1 MTGMRVPYAMAER
14 KLLPFSHL
22 FAKLTKSGAPWFG
35 AIIQL
40 LIAIVMMSMGA
51 FDTITNML
59 IFVIWLFYC
68 MSFVAVIILRKREP
82 NMERPYKVPLY
93 PIIPLIAILA
103 GSFVLINTLFTQF
116 ILAIIGILITTL
128 GIPVY
133 YYKKKQKRHKF

>member
-22 FAKLTKSGAPWFG
+22 FAKLTKSGAPWFR

-40 LIAIVMMSMGA
+40 IIAIIMMSMGA

-68 MSFVAVIILRKREP
+68 MSFVAVII
-82 NMERPYKVPLY
+82 
-93 PIIPLIAILA
+93 
-103 GSFVLINTLFTQF
+103 
-116 ILAIIGILITTL
+116 
-128 GIPVY
+128 
-133 YYKKKQKRHKF
+133 

>member
-1 MTGMRVPYAMAER
+1 MINGYTMTGMRVPYAMAER

-40 LIAIVMMSMGA
+40 IIAIIMMSMGA

-82 NMERPYKVPLY
+82 NMERPYKDRYIQSYL
-93 PIIPLIAILA
+93 
-103 GSFVLINTLFTQF
+103 
-116 ILAIIGILITTL
+116 
-128 GIPVY
+128 
-133 YYKKKQKRHKF
+133 

>member
-1 MTGMRVPYAMAER
+1 
-14 KLLPFSHL
+14 
-22 FAKLTKSGAPWFG
+22 
-35 AIIQL
+35 
-40 LIAIVMMSMGA
+40 MMSMGA

-133 YYKKKQKRHKF
+133 YYKKKQKAA